1 MNPVS
6 SALPLFLALI
16 VLAALIAGL
25 VVGLALARAR
35 GRAELNA
42 ALAQA
47 GNAAQVELAQVRE
60 RLRASEQECAATRT
74 ELERLRREGLG
85 WRSELDASRDERA
98 RLTERA
104 SRVAPLEAEIAQL
117 ADKLR
122 AAGDELLRLS
132 ASQAQKTQLVASLGA
147 RVAELERDAAAM
159 AAELAAR
166 SGALQAAGEELA
178 QLRTRADAERASALE
193 KLALLADAKTA
204 LSDQFKALASDI
216 LEEKSKRFAE
226 QNQLN
231 LGTLLDPLRTQL
243 SEFKGKVEEV
253 YVQESKDR
261 SALAE
266 QVRSLMELN
275 QTLSRDASNLTK
287 ALKGSA
293 KAQGNWGELILERV
307 LEASGLRKGFE
318 YQVQDSQRTADGK
331 LLQPDVVLHL
341 PEERRL
347 VVDAKVSLVAYD
359 RYIGAE
365 TDDERAAA
373 VRLHLESVRSHVRGL
388 SVKRYQDLY
397 GLKSLDM
404 VVMFVPIEPAFMLAV
419 THDDALFMD
428 AWQRNVLLVSPS
440 TLLFVVRTIAN
451 LWRQEAQ
458 TRNAQDI
465 AKRGAELYD
474 KLAAFVGDLQK
485 VGAKLKDA
493 QSAYDDAEKKL
504 SAGKGN
510 VIRQAEM
517 LRALG
522 LKTAKALPPALV
534 ERSGD
539 GEAIVPAPTA
549 EAAFESA
556 EPPGVPPA
564 PAALSAAEPASLPL
578 FDVPA
583 DTTPN

>member
-6 SALPLFLALI
+6 PFVFALLL
-16 VLAALIAGL
+16 VAAL
-25 VVGLALARAR
+25 VVGVAVGIAVSRAR
-35 GRAELNA
+35 SRERREAA
-42 ALAQA
+42 VAQALAQS
-47 GNAAQVELAQVRE
+47 GHAAQVELAQLQE
-60 RLRASEQECAATRT
+60 RLRAADANAAAARVELDRAQQQGHAWRT
-74 ELERLRREGLG
+74 EL
-85 WRSELDASRDERA
+85 DTSRNDHA
-98 RLTERA
+98 RLEERA
-104 SRVAPLEAEIAQL
+104 SRVASLEAALEGTAKNLQAANDRL
-117 ADKLR
+117 AELRESAGRELGELKTALDAERDAGADKLR
-122 AAGDELLRLS
+122 
-132 ASQAQKTQLVASLGA
+132 V
-147 RVAELERDAAAM
+147 
-159 AAELAAR
+159 
-166 SGALQAAGEELA
+166 LQ
-178 QLRTRADAERASALE
+178 
-193 KLALLADAKTA
+193 DAKVA
-204 LSDQFKALASDI
+204 LSDQFKTLANDI

-226 QNQLN
+226 QNQQN

-253 YVQESKDR
+253 YVQEGKDR
-261 SALAE
+261 SALSE
-266 QVRSLMELN
+266 QVKQLMELN
-275 QTLSRDASNLTK
+275 QTLSRDANNLTK

-293 KAQGNWGELILERV
+293 KTQGNWGELILERV
-307 LEASGLRKGFE
+307 LEASGLRKGHE
-318 YQVQDSQRTADGK
+318 YHVQDSQRTDDGK

-373 VRLHLESVRSHVRGL
+373 VRLHLESVRTHVRGL

-458 TRNAQDI
+458 SRNAQDI
-465 AKRGAELYD
+465 ARRGAELYD
-474 KLAAFVGDLQK
+474 KLAAFVADLQK
-485 VGAKLKDA
+485 VGVKLKDA
-493 QSAYDDAEKKL
+493 QAAYDEAEKKL

-517 LRALG
+517 LKSLG

-534 ERSGD
+534 EASTD
-539 GEAIVPAPTA
+539 GEPA
-549 EAAFESA
+549 
-556 EPPGVPPA
+556 VPP
-564 PAALSAAEPASLPL
+564 SEPASLPL
-578 FDVPA
+578 FDVEPDQPA
-583 DTTPN
+583 A